1 VLGGGFG
8 GLYTALKLDAL
19 DGWKDDAPPRV
30 TLVDR
35 ADRFVFKPM
44 LYELVNETMKDW
56 EVCPEFED
64 LLRPTDVRFRNA
76 AVVDV
81 RPNQGARVLTRA
93 EAAWWSSR
101 TRRRWSTT
109 TS

>member
-1 VLGGGFG
+1 MLGGGFG

-81 RPNQGARVLTRA
+81 RPNEASHEGGVVVLA
-93 EAAWWSSR
+93 DASELESA
-101 TRRRWSTT
+101 T